1 MNQWYCSICHAD
13 LHQETRP
20 ETCDSCGADSRVILS
35 SQEEIPES
43 VEQVRDNARKKLKKI
58 CAAYPFCDGNY
69 DKICQREAYGGPI
82 GFGGAGAGHS
92 FHENVAA
99 LSRVKL
105 KTSVVGDHF
114 EPDTGTDFLGL
125 PLDFPI
131 LSSSSAGVEKYNGC
145 MDETDF
151 CRAVVAGSKEAGT
164 IALRGDTASYTLDKN
179 PSLTAIAESGG
190 WGIPIFKPREQSV
203 LKKLLDMAE
212 ENGVRAVGVDLD
224 GCGSTIMARM
234 GQPVFKKSIR
244 EIRELV
250 EHTDLPFIAKGIMT
264 PEDAEMCAEAGVSVV
279 AVSNHGGRVLDSTPG
294 TADVLPAIKERL
306 GDRVTITADGG
317 VRTGYDV
324 FKMIALGADAVL
336 LGRDIIRAAVG
347 GGTLGVKLHLEHVG
361 GVLKKAMFMTGTRT
375 LEGAKHKIIL

>member
-13 LHQETRP
+13 LNQETRP
-20 ETCDSCGADSRVILS
+20 EACDSCGADSRVIMS
-35 SQEEIPES
+35 SMEEKPDS
-43 VEQVRDNARKKLKKI
+43 VEGVRDSARKKLKKV

-69 DKICQREAYGGPI
+69 DRICQREAYGGPI

-92 FHENVAA
+92 FYENVAA

-114 EPDTGTDFLGL
+114 EPDTGTDFLGI
-125 PLDFPI
+125 PLDFPV
-131 LSSSSAGVEKYNGC
+131 LSSSSAGVEKYNDC

-164 IALRGDTASYTLDKN
+164 IALRGDTASYTLDDN
-179 PSLTAIAESGG
+179 PSLTAIGESGG

-212 ENGVRAVGVDLD
+212 ENKARAVGVDLD

-234 GQPVFKKSIR
+234 GQPTFKKSIKD
-244 EIRELV
+244 IRELV
-250 EHTDLPFIAKGIMT
+250 EHTNLPFIAKGIMT

-306 GDRVTITADGG
+306 GDRVLITADGG

-347 GGTLGVKLHLEHVG
+347 GGTLGVKLHLEHVHK
-361 GVLKKAMFMTGTRT
+361 VLRKAMFMTGTRS
-375 LEGAKHKIIL
+375 LETAADKIIF